1 MKTRN
6 LITTSSLAL
15 TMMLGIVATPLSA
28 QQTYTPGVT
37 VEKNTNPE
45 WEADYTATFIYKDK
59 DARDATNVSVSG
71 VSNFI
76 NPKKYSHLQILVTGL
91 ISHVIMLINI
101 KMECSLEGT
110 ILMVMPQIIQ

>member
-6 LITTSSLAL
+6 LIATSSLAL

-45 WEADYTATFIYKDK
+45 GKQTI
-59 DARDATNVSVSG
+59 RNL
-71 VSNFI
+71 
-76 NPKKYSHLQILVTGL
+76 HLQR
-91 ISHVIMLINI
+91 
-101 KMECSLEGT
+101 
-110 ILMVMPQIIQ
+110 

>member
-6 LITTSSLAL
+6 LIATSSLAL
-15 TMMLGIVATPLSA
+15 TMMLGIVTTPLSA

-59 DARDATNVSVSG
+59 YARDATNVSVSG
-71 VSNFI
+71 GFQFYKPEEVQSFAN
-76 NPKKYSHLQILVTGL
+76 TGDGA
-91 ISHVIMLINI
+91 NI
-101 KMECSLEGT
+101 PCYNAYQYQDGMFAGGYNLNGDAA
-110 ILMVMPQIIQ
+110 L

>member
-45 WEADYTATFIYKDK
+45 WEGRLY
-59 DARDATNVSVSG
+59 
-71 VSNFI
+71 SNL
-76 NPKKYSHLQILVTGL
+76 HLQR
-91 ISHVIMLINI
+91 
-101 KMECSLEGT
+101 
-110 ILMVMPQIIQ
+110 